1 MTSQPTGEY
10 ASAGAERRPFGTWP
24 SPVDAELA
32 SVGELRLG
40 EVRADGSDLYW
51 IEGRPEEAG
60 RSTLMRRR
68 HGKTEQLTPAPFNPR
83 SRVHEYGG
91 GAFCVAPSAIGGN
104 GSNGGNGGAGRVFFV
119 HFVDQNLYEV
129 GHGDELRRITD
140 GDSDTRFGDLSWDG
154 AQVLAVREVHPASR
168 DEGAEAR
175 NELVQVDVDSGAVTV
190 LHTGHDFYSSPRQSS
205 RERLAFLAWDHP
217 NMPWDGT
224 QLFVADHTPG
234 GALANVTTVAGGVSE
249 SVVQPEWDG
258 ESLVFAADAGGY
270 WNLFAW
276 DETGI
281 AQILRD
287 DAEYAGPAWGL
298 GSHWYAVA
306 APGLLV
312 ARRVEN
318 GRQGLV
324 IVDRERG
331 FASPVDAP
339 YDSFGSLARVPGGIA
354 CIGGRANAPSELGI
368 VDIAT
373 GNTVVVAGGG
383 ALPASQAVVSA
394 AERITFATTAGDCH
408 AWFHPP
414 RNGALKG
421 LPGERPPLLVITHG
435 GPTGSASP
443 DLSWRTQ
450 YYTSRGWAVANVDYG
465 GSTGYGRAYR
475 QRLEGAWGVVDVEDC
490 VACVRHLAA
499 HGRVDPARTAIRG
512 GSAGG
517 YTTLAALA
525 FADAFRAGASHYGI
539 GDLKALASDTHKFES
554 RYVDRLVAAE
564 DIEARSPIRHADRID
579 CPVIFFQGTE
589 DRIVPPNQ
597 TEDMRRALAERG
609 VPVAR
614 LLFEG
619 EGHGFRRAEN
629 IRAAIATEYAFFAR
643 VFGFAPPDD
652 VPDFEIENLS
662 DASGGTNA
670 ASLQEKPP

>member
-1 MTSQPTGEY
+1 MSAEASPGSVSGTGQ
-10 ASAGAERRPFGTWP
+10 RLPFGTWP

-51 IEGRPEEAG
+51 IEGRPSEGG
-60 RSTLMRRR
+60 RSTLMHRRD
-68 HGKTEQLTPAPFNPR
+68 GEIVELTPAPFNPR

-91 GAFCVAPSAIGGN
+91 GAFCVAPGGDDA
-104 GSNGGNGGAGRVFFV
+104 AGRVFFV
-119 HFVDQNLYEV
+119 HFADQDLYEV
-129 GHGDELRRITD
+129 RHGDEPRRITD
-140 GDSDTRFGDLSWDG
+140 GDSQERFGDLAWDG
-154 AQVLAVREVHPASR
+154 TALLAVRELHPASSN
-168 DEGAEAR
+168 EGEEPR
-175 NELVQVDVDSGAVTV
+175 NELVQVDVESGALTV
-190 LHTGHDFYSSPRQSS
+190 LHTGHDFYAGPRQSGHG
-205 RERLAFLAWDHP
+205 RLAFLAWDHP

-224 QLFVADHTPG
+224 QLFVAEHPPG
-234 GALANVTTVAGGVSE
+234 GALANVTTVAGGISE

-258 ESLVFAADAGGY
+258 DSLVFASDASGY
-270 WNLFAW
+270 WNLHAW

-281 AQILRD
+281 AHILND

-298 GSHWYAVA
+298 GSHWYVVA
-306 APGLLV
+306 APGLIV

-339 YDSFGSLARVPGGIA
+339 YDSFGSLARTEGGIA
-354 CIGGRANAPSELGI
+354 CVGGRSNAPGELGI

-373 GNTVVVAGGG
+373 GNVATVAGGG
-383 ALPASQAVVSA
+383 ELPVTGDVVSA
-394 AERITFATTAGDCH
+394 AERITFPTTLGDCH

-414 RNGALKG
+414 RNGSLQG
-421 LPGERPPLLVITHG
+421 MSGEHPPLLVITHG
-435 GPTGSASP
+435 GPTGSASQ

-475 QRLEGAWGVVDVEDC
+475 QRLEGGWGVVDVDDC

-499 HGRVDPARTAIRG
+499 HGRIDPARAAIRG

-539 GDLKALASDTHKFES
+539 GDLRALASDTHKFES

-564 DIEARSPIRHADRID
+564 DIERRSPIRHADQID

-597 TEDMRRALAERG
+597 TENMRAALAERG
-609 VPVAR
+609 VPVAC
-614 LLFEG
+614 LLCEG

-629 IRAAIATEYAFFAR
+629 IRAAITTEYAFFAR

-652 VPDFEIENLS
+652 APEFEIENLPS
-662 DASGGTNA
+662 ADGPDAA
-670 ASLQEKPP
+670 APQETRP

>member
-1 MTSQPTGEY
+1 MTSES
-10 ASAGAERRPFGTWP
+10 SARGATDGPERRPFGTWP

-51 IEGRPEEAG
+51 IEGRPNEAG
-60 RSTLMRRR
+60 RSTLMRGR
-68 HGKTEQLTPAPFNPR
+68 HGETEELTPAPFNPR

-91 GAFCVAPSAIGGN
+91 GAFCVAPAVDDD
-104 GSNGGNGGAGRVFFV
+104 AGRVFFV
-119 HFVDQNLYEV
+119 HFADQNLYEV
-129 GHGDELRRITD
+129 TRGDEPRRVTN
-140 GDSDTRFGDLSWDG
+140 GDSGERFGDLQWDG
-154 AQVLAVREVHPASR
+154 AGVLAVRELHAASA
-168 DEGAEAR
+168 DDGAEAR
-175 NELVQVDVDSGAVTV
+175 NELVQIDIENGAVTV
-190 LHTGHDFYSSPRQSS
+190 LHTGHDFYASPRQSGHG
-205 RERLAFLAWDHP
+205 RLAFLAWDHP

-224 QLFVADHTPG
+224 QLFVADHAPG
-234 GALANVTTVAGGVSE
+234 GALTNVTTVAGGVSE
-249 SVVQPEWDG
+249 SIVQPEWDG
-258 ESLVFAADAGGY
+258 ESLVFASDVDGY
-270 WNLFAW
+270 WNLVAW

-298 GSHWYAVA
+298 GSHWYVVA

-339 YDSFGSLARVPGGIA
+339 YDSFGGLARARGGVA
-354 CIGGRANAPSELGI
+354 CVGGRANAPSELGI
-368 VDIAT
+368 IDIAT
-373 GNTVVVAGGG
+373 GTVVVVAGGG
-383 ALPASQAVVSA
+383 KLPVSEEVVSA
-394 AERITFATTAGDCH
+394 AERITFPTTLGDCH

-414 RNGALKG
+414 RNGSLQG
-421 LPGERPPLLVITHG
+421 PPGERPPLLVITHG

-475 QRLEGAWGVVDVEDC
+475 QRLEGAWGVVDVDDC

-499 HGRVDPARTAIRG
+499 HGRIDPARTAIRG

-525 FADAFRAGASHYGI
+525 FADTFRAGASHYGI
-539 GDLKALASDTHKFES
+539 GDLRALASDTHKFES
-554 RYVDRLVAAE
+554 RYVDRLVASD
-564 DIEARSPIRHADRID
+564 DIERRSPIHHADRID

-597 TEDMRRALAERG
+597 TERMRAALAERG
-609 VPVAR
+609 VPVAC
-614 LLFEG
+614 LMFEG

-629 IRAAIATEYAFFAR
+629 IRAAITMEYAFFAR
-643 VFGFAPPDD
+643 VFGFVPPDD
-652 VPDFEIENLS
+652 APAFEIENLQG
-662 DASGGTNA
+662 ASRSGATSSEA
-670 ASLQEKPP
+670 QRR

>member
-1 MTSQPTGEY
+1 MTSEPSGR
-10 ASAGAERRPFGTWP
+10 GATDAPERLPFGTWP

-40 EVRADGSDLYW
+40 EVRTDGSDLYW
-51 IEGRPEEAG
+51 IEGRPDEAG
-60 RSTLMRRR
+60 RSTLMRGR
-68 HGKTEQLTPAPFNPR
+68 HGETEELTPAPFNPR

-91 GAFCVAPSAIGGN
+91 GAFCVAPGVDN
-104 GSNGGNGGAGRVFFV
+104 DAGRVFFV
-119 HFVDQNLYEV
+119 HFADQNLYEV
-129 GHGDELRRITD
+129 TRGDEPRRVTN
-140 GDSDTRFGDLSWDG
+140 GDSGERFGDLQWDG
-154 AQVLAVREVHPASR
+154 ARVLAVRELHPASP
-168 DEGAEAR
+168 DEGAEAL
-175 NELVQVDVDSGAVTV
+175 NQLVQIDVDSGAVTV
-190 LHTGHDFYSSPRQSS
+190 LHTGHDFYASPRQSS
-205 RERLAFLAWDHP
+205 HGRLAFLAWDHP

-234 GALANVTTVAGGVSE
+234 GALTNVTTVAGGVSE
-249 SVVQPEWDG
+249 SIVQPEWDG
-258 ESLVFAADAGGY
+258 DSLVFASDADGY

-298 GSHWYAVA
+298 GSHWYVVA

-318 GRQGLV
+318 GRQSLV

-339 YDSFGSLARVPGGIA
+339 YDSFGGLARARGGVA
-354 CIGGRANAPSELGI
+354 CVGGRANAPSELGI
-368 VDIAT
+368 IDIAT
-373 GNTVVVAGGG
+373 GTVVVVAGGG
-383 ALPASQAVVSA
+383 RLPVSEGVVSA
-394 AERITFATTAGDCH
+394 AERITFPTTLGDCH

-414 RNGALKG
+414 RNGSLQG
-421 LPGERPPLLVITHG
+421 PPGERPPLLVITHG

-475 QRLEGAWGVVDVEDC
+475 QRLEGGWGVVDVDDC

-499 HGRVDPARTAIRG
+499 HGHIDPARTAIRG

-525 FADAFRAGASHYGI
+525 FADTFRAGASHYGI

-554 RYVDRLVAAE
+554 RYVDRLVASD
-564 DIEARSPIRHADRID
+564 DIERRSPIRHADRID

-597 TEDMRRALAERG
+597 TESMRAALAERG
-609 VPVAR
+609 VPVAC

-629 IRAAIATEYAFFAR
+629 IRAAVTMEYAFFAR
-643 VFGFAPPDD
+643 VFGFVPPDD
-652 VPDFEIENLS
+652 APTFEIENLQG
-662 DASGGTNA
+662 ASRSGATPSEG
-670 ASLQEKPP
+670 QRP

>member
-1 MTSQPTGEY
+1 MTAE
-10 ASAGAERRPFGTWP
+10 SAGANAPVNPGRLPFGTWP
-24 SPVDAELA
+24 SPVDTELA

-40 EVRADGSDLYW
+40 EVRADGGDLYW
-51 IEGRPEEAG
+51 IEGRPDEAG

-68 HGKTEQLTPAPFNPR
+68 HGETEELTPAPFNPR

-91 GAFCVAPSAIGGN
+91 GAFCVAPGADDE
-104 GSNGGNGGAGRVFFV
+104 AGRVFFV
-119 HFVDQNLYEV
+119 HFANQNLYEARP
-129 GHGDELRRITD
+129 GDAPRRITE
-140 GDSDTRFGDLSWDG
+140 GGSDVRFGDLRWDG
-154 AQVLAVREVHPASR
+154 AQVLAVRESHPANP
-168 DEGAEAR
+168 DEAAEAC
-175 NELVQVDVDSGAVTV
+175 NELVQIDVENGAVTV
-190 LHTGHDFYSSPRQSS
+190 LHMGHDFYASPRQSGHG
-205 RERLAFLAWDHP
+205 RLAFLAWDHP

-224 QLFVADHTPG
+224 QLFVGDHAPG
-234 GALANVTTVAGGVSE
+234 GALMDITSVAGGVSE
-249 SVVQPEWDG
+249 SIVQPEWDG
-258 ESLVFAADAGGY
+258 DSLIFASDAGGY

-298 GSHWYAVA
+298 GSHWYVVV
-306 APGLLV
+306 APGLVV
-312 ARRVEN
+312 ARRVES

-339 YDSFGSLARVPGGIA
+339 YDSFGALAGAAGGVA
-354 CIGGRANAPSELGI
+354 CVGGRVNAPSELGI
-368 VDIAT
+368 IDIAT
-373 GNTVVVAGGG
+373 GTVVVVAGGG
-383 ALPASQAVVSA
+383 ALPVSQGVVSA
-394 AERITFATTAGDCH
+394 AERITFPTTLGDCH

-414 RNGALKG
+414 HNGSLQG
-421 LPGERPPLLVITHG
+421 LAGELPPLLVITHG

-475 QRLEGAWGVVDVEDC
+475 QRLEGGWGVVDVDDC

-499 HGRVDPARTAIRG
+499 HGRIDPARAAIRG

-525 FADAFRAGASHYGI
+525 FADTFRAGASHYGI
-539 GDLKALASDTHKFES
+539 GDLQALASDTHKFES
-554 RYVDRLVAAE
+554 RYVDRLVARH
-564 DIEARSPIRHADRID
+564 DIERRSPIHHADQID

-597 TEDMRRALAERG
+597 TERMRAALAERG
-609 VPVAR
+609 VPVAC

-643 VFGFAPPDD
+643 VFGFDPPDGA
-652 VPDFEIENLS
+652 PAFEIENLQDTPLERS
-662 DASGGTNA
+662 ATPP
-670 ASLQEKPP
+670 QEKRP

>member
-1 MTSQPTGEY
+1 MSTQ
-10 ASAGAERRPFGTWP
+10 AGPGSVAEAGQRLPFGTWP

-51 IEGRPEEAG
+51 IEGRPSEGG

-68 HGKTEQLTPAPFNPR
+68 DGDIAELTPAPFNPR

-91 GAFCVAPSAIGGN
+91 GAFCVAPGEDDTP
-104 GSNGGNGGAGRVFFV
+104 GRVFFV
-119 HFVDQNLYEV
+119 HFADQNLYEV
-129 GHGDELRRITD
+129 RQGDEPRRITD
-140 GDSDTRFGDLSWDG
+140 GDSQERFGDLTWDG
-154 AQVLAVREVHPASR
+154 AALLAVRELHPARSN
-168 DEGAEAR
+168 EGEEPR
-175 NELVQVDVDSGAVTV
+175 NDLVQVDVESGALTV
-190 LHTGHDFYSSPRQSS
+190 LHTGYDFYAGPRQSGHG
-205 RERLAFLAWDHP
+205 RLAFLAWDHP

-224 QLFVADHTPG
+224 QLFVAEHPPG

-258 ESLVFAADAGGY
+258 DSLVFASDASGY
-270 WNLFAW
+270 WNLHAW

-281 AQILRD
+281 AHILND

-298 GSHWYAVA
+298 GSHWYVVA
-306 APGLLV
+306 APGLIV

-331 FASPVDAP
+331 FASPIDAP
-339 YDSFGSLARVPGGIA
+339 YDSFGSLARTEGGIA
-354 CIGGRANAPSELGI
+354 CVGGRSNAPGELGI
-368 VDIAT
+368 IDIAT
-373 GNTVVVAGGG
+373 GNVATVAGGG
-383 ALPASQAVVSA
+383 ELPVTGDVVSA
-394 AERITFATTAGDCH
+394 AERITFPTTLGDCH

-414 RNGALKG
+414 RNGSLHG
-421 LPGERPPLLVITHG
+421 MSGEHPPLLVITHG
-435 GPTGSASP
+435 GPTGSASQ

-475 QRLEGAWGVVDVEDC
+475 QRLEGGWGVVDVDDC

-499 HGRVDPARTAIRG
+499 HGRIDPARAAIRG

-539 GDLKALASDTHKFES
+539 GDLRALASDTHKFES

-564 DIEARSPIRHADRID
+564 DIERRSPIRHADQID

-597 TEDMRRALAERG
+597 TENMRAALAERG
-609 VPVAR
+609 VPVAC

-629 IRAAIATEYAFFAR
+629 IRAAITTEYAFFAR

-652 VPDFEIENLS
+652 APEFEIENQPS
-662 DASGGTNA
+662 ADEPDAA
-670 ASLQEKPP
+670 APKETRP

>member
-1 MTSQPTGEY
+1 MSSQSTQG
-10 ASAGAERRPFGTWP
+10 ATDTAERRPFGAWP
-24 SPVDAELA
+24 SPVNAELA

-40 EVRADGSDLYW
+40 EIRASGSDLCW
-51 IEGRPEEAG
+51 IEGRPDQAG

-68 HGKTEQLTPAPFNPR
+68 NDETEELTPAPFNPR

-91 GAFCVAPSAIGGN
+91 GAFCVAPGDD
-104 GSNGGNGGAGRVFFV
+104 GGAGRVFFV
-119 HFVDQNLYEV
+119 DFADQNLYEV
-129 GHGDELRRITD
+129 RHDDEPHRITE
-140 GDSDTRFGDLSWDG
+140 GNSGERFGDLIWDG
-154 AQVLAVREVHPASR
+154 AAVLAVRELHPA
-168 DEGAEAR
+168 DPGEGAEPR
-175 NELVQVDVDSGAVTV
+175 NELVQIDVNSGVVTV
-190 LHTGHDFYSSPRQSS
+190 LHTGHDFYASPRQSGHG
-205 RERLAFLAWDHP
+205 RLAFLAWDHP

-224 QLFVADHTPG
+224 QLFVADHAPG
-234 GALANVTTVAGGVSE
+234 GELTNLTTVAGGVSE

-258 ESLVFAADAGGY
+258 ESLIFASDASGY

-281 AQILRD
+281 AHILND
-287 DAEYAGPAWGL
+287 DAEYAGPAWSL
-298 GSHWYAVA
+298 GSHWYVVA

-312 ARRVEN
+312 ARRVED

-331 FASPVDAP
+331 FASPVDTP
-339 YDSFGSLARVPGGIA
+339 YDSFGSLARVEGGIA

-373 GNTVVVAGGG
+373 GEVAVIAGGG
-383 ALPASQAVVSA
+383 SLPVAQEVVSV
-394 AERITFATTAGDCH
+394 AEHITFPTTLGDCH

-414 RNGALKG
+414 RNGSLQG
-421 LPGERPPLLVITHG
+421 MPGERPPLLVITHG

-475 QRLEGAWGVVDVEDC
+475 QRLEGGWGVVDVDDC

-499 HGRVDPARTAIRG
+499 HGRIDPARAAIRG

-525 FADAFRAGASHYGI
+525 FAAAFRAGASHYGI

-564 DIEARSPIRHADRID
+564 DIERRSPIHHADRID
-579 CPVIFFQGTE
+579 CPVIFFQGAE

-597 TEDMRRALAERG
+597 AENMRAALAERG
-609 VPVAR
+609 VPVAC

-629 IRAAIATEYAFFAR
+629 IRAAIATEYAFLAR

-652 VPDFEIENLS
+652 PPDFEIENLPPS
-662 DASGGTNA
+662 SGEPEGVP
-670 ASLQEKPP
+670 SQEKRR